1 MQRVM
6 LASYCLF
13 VFLLSPLFLL
23 SALVSFVL
31 PEDCAPRPSGSGPG
45 PPVGAMFE
53 LSILSLLTVVSV
65 SSLPALPLVFEF
77 PPQALQKAAMV
88 SKDKIVKVRR
98 IDFPFLIIED
108 FIIQTA

>member
-1 MQRVM
+1 M
-6 LASYCLF
+6 
-13 VFLLSPLFLL
+13 FLLLLLFLL
-23 SALVSFVL
+23 SGLLSFVF

-53 LSILSLLTVVSV
+53 LSILSLLTVVSL
-65 SSLPALPLVFEF
+65 SLLALAPVFEL
-77 PPQALQKAAMV
+77 PPQALQKVAMV
-88 SKDKIVKVRR
+88 SKARIVKVRR